1 MIRIIFIDDDE
12 DFCVSLKFSLKQ
24 HGYHAEYA
32 TTASSGLEMAQELQ
46 PDLILLDLNLPD
58 KSGLEVLKI
67 LTNSQADWLVAMI
80 TGEQDSHATIEAM
93 KHGAFD
99 YIRKPFGIEELLIL
113 IEKAKRFNSVNRKA
127 GKEIIQYKGPDES
140 LEIVSGNDRML
151 EIVKQ
156 IGLLARSQV
165 SILIEGES
173 GTGKELV
180 AKSVHKATCPD
191 LPFVAM
197 NCSSLVATLMES
209 ELFGH
214 EKGAFTGA
222 IQRKIGKLEH
232 AGRGTVFLD
241 EIGDMPLELQAKIL
255 RVLQEREF
263 ECIGGLVRI
272 PFEARVIA
280 ATNKSLESLIE
291 SGGFREDLFYRLA
304 VTRLRIPP
312 LRDRKEDI
320 SLLVHY
326 LISRI
331 SRKLHRHVARVEDKA
346 IRRLMSYD
354 WPGNV
359 RELENVLTRAIALT
373 KGTILSAEEL
383 DITFS
388 DRQDEIPDPDRIPTL
403 EQMEKEHVFST
414 LLATRWN
421 ISRTS
426 KILDIAPNTLRA
438 KIDKYKLRKSR

>member
-1 MIRIIFIDDDE
+1 MIRILFIDDDE
-12 DFCVSLKFSLKQ
+12 DLCVSLKFSLKQ
-24 HGYHAEYA
+24 HGFNAQYA
-32 TTASSGLEMAQELQ
+32 TTASSGLEKAQTLQ

-67 LTNSQADWLVAMI
+67 LSSSQPDSLVAMI
-80 TGEQDSHATIEAM
+80 TGEQDSQATIEAM
-93 KHGAFD
+93 KNGAFD
-99 YIRKPFGIEELLIL
+99 YIRKPFGIEELLVL
-113 IEKAKRFNSVNRKA
+113 IEKTKRFISVNKQA
-127 GKEIIQYKGPDES
+127 GNDIIQYKGSDES

-165 SILIEGES
+165 TILIEGES

-180 AKSVHKATCPD
+180 AKSIHKATCPG

-197 NCSSLVATLMES
+197 NCSSIVSTLMES

-222 IQRKIGKLEH
+222 IQRKTGKLEH
-232 AGRGTVFLD
+232 AGGGTVFLD
-241 EIGDMPLELQAKIL
+241 EIGDMPLDQQAKIL

-263 ECIGGLVRI
+263 ESIGGLTTI

-280 ATNKSLESLIE
+280 ATNRSLESLIE
-291 SGGFREDLFYRLA
+291 NGGFREDLFYRLA
-304 VTRLRIPP
+304 VTRLKIPS

-320 SLLVHY
+320 PLLIHY

-331 SRKLHRHVARVEDKA
+331 SRKLHRKVDRVEDKA

-373 KGTILSAEEL
+373 RGTVLSAEEL
-383 DITFS
+383 EITFS
-388 DRQDEIPDPDRIPTL
+388 NRQDEIPDPNRIPSL
-403 EQMEKEHVFST
+403 EQMEKEHVLST

-421 ISRTS
+421 ISRTA
-426 KILDIAPNTLRA
+426 KILDIVPNTLRA
-438 KIDKYKLRKSR
+438 KIDKYKLRKPH

>member
-1 MIRIIFIDDDE
+1 MNRIFLIDDDE
-12 DFCVSLKFSLKQ
+12 DLCVSLKFSLKQ

-32 TTASSGLEMAQELQ
+32 TTAADGIEKVLQLQ

-67 LTNSQADWLVAMI
+67 LASSQTDSLVAMI

-93 KHGAFD
+93 KIGAFD
-99 YIRKPFGIEELLIL
+99 YIRKPFGIEELLAL
-113 IEKAKRFNSVNRKA
+113 FEKAQRFNSLNKA
-127 GKEIIQYKGPDES
+127 SEGNTIRYKGPDES
-140 LEIVSGNDRML
+140 LEIVSVNDRML
-151 EIVKQ
+151 EIIKQ
-156 IGLLARSQV
+156 IGLLSRSKV
-165 SILIEGES
+165 SILVEGES

-180 AKSVHKATCPD
+180 AKSIHKATCPD
-191 LPFVAM
+191 KPFVAM
-197 NCSSLVATLMES
+197 NCSALVATLMES

-222 IQRKIGKLEH
+222 FQRKIGKLEH
-232 AGRGTVFLD
+232 AAEGTVFLD
-241 EIGDMPLELQAKIL
+241 EIGDMPLDLQAKIL

-263 ECIGGLVRI
+263 ERIGGLVKI
-272 PFEARVIA
+272 PFEARVVA
-280 ATNKSLESLIE
+280 ATNRSLESLIE
-291 SGGFREDLFYRLA
+291 NGEFREDLYYRLA

-320 SLLVHY
+320 PVLVHF
-326 LISRI
+326 LVSSI
-331 SRKLHRHVARVEDKA
+331 SRKLHRRVDRIEDKA

-373 KGTILSAEEL
+373 RGTILSADEL

-388 DRQDEIPDPDRIPTL
+388 DRQDDIPDPDRIPTL
-403 EQMEKEHVFST
+403 EQMEKEHVLST

-426 KILDIAPNTLRA
+426 KILEIAPNTLRA
-438 KIDKYKLRKSR
+438 KIDKYKLRKPR